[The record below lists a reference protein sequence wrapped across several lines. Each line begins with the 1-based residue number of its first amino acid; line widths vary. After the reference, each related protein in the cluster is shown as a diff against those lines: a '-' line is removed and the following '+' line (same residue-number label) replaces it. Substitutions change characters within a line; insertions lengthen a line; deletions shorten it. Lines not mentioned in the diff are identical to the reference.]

1 MRPTTLLPL
10 LLLCVLAS
18 VAGCVPATSQGGY
31 YDDGYDNNRGYY
43 NPRYQQRQGGAY
55 YDQNNDD
62 RQQRRQE
69 VNCNN
74 NWQNCVGVCNQIHDA
89 NQRYVCVA
97 NCNNALS
104 QCKSR

>member
-18 VAGCVPATSQGGY
+18 AAGCVPASSQGGY
-31 YDDGYDNNRGYY
+31 YDDGYYDNNRGYY
-43 NPRYQQRQGGAY
+43 NPRYQQRHGGTYNEDAY
-55 YDQNNDD
+55 E

-69 VNCNN
+69 ANCNM
-74 NWQNCVGVCNQIHDA
+74 NWQNCVGVCNQIADA

-97 NCNNALS
+97 NCNNALN
-104 QCKSR
+104 QCKRQ